1 MPTKETIKYTIS
13 QDGNVKEEVFNVP
26 GDVCVDITKDI
37 EIKLGDLEQ
46 QVYTSEYYH
55 QSLNLDQDITI
66 NTKDYD
72 VSF

>member
-1 MPTKETIKYTIS
+1 MPKETIKYTIS

-46 QVYTSEYYH
+46 QVYTAEYYNH
-55 QSLNLDQDITI
+55 SVNLDQDITI

>member
-1 MPTKETIKYTIS
+1 MPKETIKYTIS

-26 GDVCVDITKDI
+26 GDVCIDITKDI
-37 EIKLGDLEQ
+37 ELKLGDLEQ
-46 QVYTSEYYH
+46 QVYTAEYY
-55 QSLNLDQDITI
+55 QQPVNLDQDITI

>member
-1 MPTKETIKYTIS
+1 MPKETIKYTIS

-26 GDVCVDITKDI
+26 GDVCIEITKDI
-37 EIKLGDLEQ
+37 ELKLGDLEQ
-46 QVYTSEYYH
+46 QVYTAEYY
-55 QSLNLDQDITI
+55 QQPVNLDQDITI

>member
-1 MPTKETIKYTIS
+1 MPKETIKYTIT

-46 QVYTSEYYH
+46 QVYTAEYY
-55 QSLNLDQDITI
+55 QQPVNLDQDITI

>member
-26 GDVCVDITKDI
+26 GDVCIDLTKDI

-46 QVYTSEYYH
+46 QVYTAEYY
-55 QSLNLDQDITI
+55 QQPVNLDQDITI

>member
-1 MPTKETIKYTIS
+1 MPKETIKYTIS

-37 EIKLGDLEQ
+37 EIKLGELEQ
-46 QVYTSEYYH
+46 QVYTAEYY
-55 QSLNLDQDITI
+55 QQPVNLDQDITI

>member
-1 MPTKETIKYTIS
+1 MPKETIKYTIS

-46 QVYTSEYYH
+46 QVYTSEYYN
-55 QSLNLDQDITI
+55 QPLNLDQDITI

>member
-1 MPTKETIKYTIS
+1 MPKETIKYTIN

-46 QVYTSEYYH
+46 QVYTAEYY
-55 QSLNLDQDITI
+55 QQPVNLDQDITI

>member
-1 MPTKETIKYTIS
+1 MPKETIKYTIS

-26 GDVCVDITKDI
+26 GDVCIDNTKDI
-37 EIKLGDLEQ
+37 ELKLGDLEQ
-46 QVYTSEYYH
+46 QVYTAEYY
-55 QSLNLDQDITI
+55 QQPVNLDQDITI

>member
-1 MPTKETIKYTIS
+1 MPKETIKYTIS

-37 EIKLGDLEQ
+37 EIKLEDLEQ
-46 QVYTSEYYH
+46 QVYTAEYY
-55 QSLNLDQDITI
+55 QQPVNLDQDITI

>member
-1 MPTKETIKYTIS
+1 MPNKETIKYTIS

-46 QVYTSEYYH
+46 QVYTAEYYNH
-55 QSLNLDQDITI
+55 SVNLDQDITI

>member
-1 MPTKETIKYTIS
+1 MPKETIKYTIS

-26 GDVCVDITKDI
+26 GDVCVDITNDI
-37 EIKLGDLEQ
+37 EIKLSDLEQ
-46 QVYTSEYYH
+46 QVYTAEYYNH
-55 QSLNLDQDITI
+55 SVNLDQDITI

>member
-1 MPTKETIKYTIS
+1 MPKETIKYTIS

-26 GDVCVDITKDI
+26 GDVCIDLTKEV

-46 QVYTSEYYH
+46 QVYTAEYY
-55 QSLNLDQDITI
+55 QQPVNLDQDITI

>member
-46 QVYTSEYYH
+46 QVYTAEYY
-55 QSLNLDQDITI
+55 QQPVNLDQDITI

>member
-1 MPTKETIKYTIS
+1 MPKESIKYTIS

-26 GDVCVDITKDI
+26 GDVCIDITKDI
-37 EIKLGDLEQ
+37 ELKLGDLEQ
-46 QVYTSEYYH
+46 QVYTAEYY
-55 QSLNLDQDITI
+55 QQPVNLDQDITI

>member
-1 MPTKETIKYTIS
+1 MPKETIKYTIS

-26 GDVCVDITKDI
+26 GNVCVDITKDI

-46 QVYTSEYYH
+46 QVYTSEYYN
-55 QSLNLDQDITI
+55 QPLNLDQDITI

>member
-1 MPTKETIKYTIS
+1 MPNKETIKYTIS

-46 QVYTSEYYH
+46 QVYTAEYY
-55 QSLNLDQDITI
+55 QQPVNLDQDITI

>member
-1 MPTKETIKYTIS
+1 MPKETIKYTIS

-26 GDVCVDITKDI
+26 GNVCVDITKDI

-46 QVYTSEYYH
+46 QVYTSEYYN
-55 QSLNLDQDITI
+55 QPVNLDQDITI

>member
-1 MPTKETIKYTIS
+1 MPKETIKYTIS

-26 GDVCVDITKDI
+26 GDVCIDITKDI
-37 EIKLGDLEQ
+37 ELKLGDLEQ
-46 QVYTSEYYH
+46 QVYTAEYYNH
-55 QSLNLDQDITI
+55 SVNLDQDITI

>member
-1 MPTKETIKYTIS
+1 MPKETIKYTIS

-46 QVYTSEYYH
+46 QVYTAEYYH
-55 QSLNLDQDITI
+55 HSVNLDQDITI

>member
-1 MPTKETIKYTIS
+1 MPKETIKYTIS

-26 GDVCVDITKDI
+26 GDVCIDITKDI
-37 EIKLGDLEQ
+37 ELKLGELEQ
-46 QVYTSEYYH
+46 QVYTAEYY
-55 QSLNLDQDITI
+55 QQPVNLDQDITI

>member
-1 MPTKETIKYTIS
+1 MPKETIKYTIS

-26 GDVCVDITKDI
+26 GDVCIDITKDI
-37 EIKLGDLEQ
+37 ELKLGDLEQ
-46 QVYTSEYYH
+46 QVYTAEYYQ
-55 QSLNLDQDITI
+55 QSVNLDQDITI